1 MMMLSPPVGSVAA
14 SLVNVK
20 ALLVAGVSDGGVGGV
35 GVGVG
40 KELEAAGVTGVG
52 VTSWM
57 KEDGHWKVTICVIKI
72 YQIDE
77 CAYLH
82 AAVSVCRNVACNFFA
97 CLHAA
102 ACSNVTYLH
111 APACNN
117 APYIFLL
124 LLAYLPAAECSMCF
138 LSSCCCMQLML
149 HAYLSAV
156 ACSLPIFLLLH
167 AAMLS
172 IFVLLHAGRIS
183 LHQHMCCCVYSQ
195 GMLLKSGNKFVPRNF
210 CT

>member
-1 MMMLSPPVGSVAA
+1 MELLRETSCSSRLGLIVFRYMIMRVIPTTVAVIRKRSRTITPMVEYMMMLSPPVGSVAEA

-20 ALLVAGVSDGGVGGV
+20 ALLVVGVSDGGVGGV

-57 KEDGHWKVTICVIKI
+57 EEDRHWKVTIYMCDKNTP
-72 YQIDE
+72 IDE

-102 ACSNVTYLH
+102 ACSN
-111 APACNN
+111 

-124 LLAYLPAAECSMCF
+124 LLAYLPAAACSVCF

-156 ACSLPIFLLLH
+156 ACSLPIFLLH
-167 AAMLS
+167 ACS
-172 IFVLLHAGRIS
+172 
-183 LHQHMCCCVYSQ
+183 
-195 GMLLKSGNKFVPRNF
+195 
-210 CT
+210 